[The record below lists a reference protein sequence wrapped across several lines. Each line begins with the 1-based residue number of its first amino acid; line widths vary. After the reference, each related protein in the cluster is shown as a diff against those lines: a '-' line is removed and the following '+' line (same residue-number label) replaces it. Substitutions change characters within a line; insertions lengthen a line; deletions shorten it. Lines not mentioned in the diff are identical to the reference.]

1 MLCCTCQGGL
11 IILKSI
17 FKYDKEYR
25 IKNVETFA
33 SVIDRYPGIV
43 QENVKRSVMK
53 AGCSHDSA

>member
-1 MLCCTCQGGL
+1 M